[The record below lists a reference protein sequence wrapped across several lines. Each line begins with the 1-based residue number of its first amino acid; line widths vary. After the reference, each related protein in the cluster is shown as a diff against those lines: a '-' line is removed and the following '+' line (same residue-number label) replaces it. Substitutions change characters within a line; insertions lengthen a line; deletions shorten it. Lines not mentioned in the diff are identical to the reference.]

1 MEAGSDAGLDT
12 ARSIRTPPRP
22 KPDGGPSL
30 HDPRRWCGPGSK
42 IRNPA
47 GYRYNSLASN
57 DFTYCFTFFSK
68 SFSSFPHGTCSL
80 SVSRKYLALEGR
92 YLPISAA
99 VPSSTTHKRMDR
111 IARPLNGTGLLPSP
125 ARYYKATYIQRTH
138 GPHARLQLNALIAR
152 RLTD

>member
-12 ARSIRTPPRP
+12 ERSIRTPPRP

-47 GYRYNSLASN
+47 SYRYNSLASN

-80 SVSRKYLALEGR
+80 SVSHMYLALEGV
-92 YLPISAA
+92 YLQFWAALPSNPTHRKRIVNDAQCHVRDCHPLRCA
-99 VPSSTTHKRMDR
+99 VPSNLSTAH
-111 IARPLNGTGLLPSP
+111 SP
-125 ARYYKATYIQRTH
+125 
-138 GPHARLQLNALIAR
+138 
-152 RLTD
+152 